1 MLILANPLLINLIGV
16 NYIVLSAQVKLNEE
30 MTMYVKTAL
39 IGTMSLVGLSTAS
52 HAALAPNYQRAKEL
66 TAIIEAVAEQVP
78 AHPITK
84 VIYQKRDQY
93 QVIAG
98 PCSIR
103 AVIVT
108 APQKR
113 QMVGARQFD
122 VKLFPQRCGK

>member
-1 MLILANPLLINLIGV
+1 MYLKTAVVAAIGV
-16 NYIVLSAQVKLNEE
+16 
-30 MTMYVKTAL
+30 
-39 IGTMSLVGLSTAS
+39 VGLSSAS

-84 VIYQKRDQY
+84 IIYQKRDQY

-103 AVIVT
+103 AAIVT
-108 APQKR
+108 VPQKK
-113 QMVGARQFD
+113 QTVGARQFD

>member
-1 MLILANPLLINLIGV
+1 MYLKSAVVAAIGV
-16 NYIVLSAQVKLNEE
+16 
-30 MTMYVKTAL
+30 
-39 IGTMSLVGLSTAS
+39 GGLSTAS
-52 HAALAPNYQRAKEL
+52 QAALAPNYQRAKEL
-66 TAIIEAVAEQVP
+66 TSIIEAVAEQVP

-103 AVIVT
+103 AVILT
-108 APQKR
+108 LPQKK